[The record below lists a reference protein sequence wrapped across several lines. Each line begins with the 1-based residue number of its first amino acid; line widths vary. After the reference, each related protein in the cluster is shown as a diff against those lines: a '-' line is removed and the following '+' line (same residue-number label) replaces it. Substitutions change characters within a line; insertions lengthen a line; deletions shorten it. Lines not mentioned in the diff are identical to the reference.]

1 MRPPEIPDQDIIQA
15 GQAVL
20 ATGRPVNGF
29 ALRSKTGGGKPER
42 LMKVWETH
50 LSGQTVLPASLPTVE
65 LPLQMAEELAVVTK
79 ALGERMAALAI
90 SLHNQAIQ
98 AAERRVH
105 QVQRAA
111 DEQSAKD
118 QAALADAA
126 AVVDA
131 LQAKLSN
138 TETKTES
145 LEQQLAEAQALT
157 EARTG
162 ELAQASERLAAQERQ
177 SQQAVLEHAA
187 ELAQLTKLLEDK
199 RHDHEDAVEL
209 QRGELLEQAEK
220 ATRAREALTKELATA
235 KADAAAAQQAQSQQK
250 ASDRE
255 RLEAAEMERAKASEA
270 ASAAR
275 EQAARLGGQAETL
288 QAQVAE
294 LMRVIATR
302 LAVQD
307 AKDGTVAATLQ
318 VETARTIPD
327 SASPVL
333 QS

>member
-1 MRPPEIPDQDIIQA
+1 MRPPEITDQEIIQA
-15 GQAVL
+15 GQQIL
-20 ATGRPVNGF
+20 AAGRPVNGF
-29 ALRSKTGGGKPER
+29 ALRTVTDGGKPAR
-42 LMKVWETH
+42 LMKVWEEH
-50 LSGQTVLPASLPTVE
+50 LSGQAPLPASLPTVE

-90 SLHNQAIQ
+90 SLNNQAVQ

-111 DEQSAKD
+111 DEQSGKD

-126 AVVDA
+126 TVVDA

-145 LEQQLAEAQALT
+145 LEQQLAEAQALS
-157 EARTG
+157 EAGTG
-162 ELAQASERLAAQERQ
+162 EVAQAGERLAAQERQ
-177 SQQAVLEHAA
+177 SQQAILEHAA
-187 ELAQLTKLLEDK
+187 ELARLTKLLEDE
-199 RHDHEDAVEL
+199 RQDHEDAVEL
-209 QRGELLEQAEK
+209 QRGELLEQAGK
-220 ATRAREALTKELATA
+220 ATHVRETLTKELTTS
-235 KADAAAAQQAQSQQK
+235 KADAEAARHALSQQK
-250 ASDRE
+250 ASDQK
-255 RLEAAEMERAKASEA
+255 RLDAAETERAKASEA

-288 QAQVAE
+288 QAQVTE

-307 AKDGTVAATLQ
+307 AKDGTVAGTVQA
-318 VETARTIPD
+318 ETTRTIPD
-327 SASPVL
+327 SGSPVL